1 MISRM
6 DWDDIRYFLSV
17 ARAKQFSAVATRMG
31 VDTATIARRI
41 NSLEK
46 SLKTRL
52 FDRRTG
58 CALTQAGERFI
69 VTADRKDRVAAQARK
84 PGHREPQFGAY

>member
-17 ARAKQFSAVATRMG
+17 ARAKQFSATATRMG

-46 SLKTRL
+46 SYGR
-52 FDRRTG
+52 DHP
-58 CALTQAGERFI
+58 CMEAS
-69 VTADRKDRVAAQARK
+69 
-84 PGHREPQFGAY
+84 